1 MNIILFVSNALI
13 PFLIFYVVCLGI
25 SMKLPVFDI
34 FLEGVR
40 TGLQTVLGILPTL
53 IGLLT
58 AVGVLRAADVF
69 SYIGMLCE
77 PLLMRLSIVPE
88 ILSLT
93 GIKMFS
99 STAATGLMLDIFNQY
114 GVDSE
119 AGRQAAL
126 ILSCTESSI
135 YTMSVYFMSQKIE
148 KGRWTLAGAL
158 IAALSGVVLSI
169 LLTKI
174 TIF

>member
-135 YTMSVYFMSQKIE
+135 YTMSVYFMSVKV
-148 KGRWTLAGAL
+148 KKTRYTLAGAL
-158 IAALSGVVLSI
+158 LATVAGTIASVVIVSYM
-169 LLTKI
+169 
-174 TIF
+174 